1 MKPHTSIMVVT
12 GLRFLFTLF
21 FGVWLGRNLGLN
33 DRRLFGE
40 SVTVRYPQSISSSHL
55 SMVISAGVTIGN
67 LLRGRE
73 FRSFELAPVI
83 VAVIA
88 SLLSLL
94 MIAFCG

>member
-12 GLRFLFTLF
+12 GLLFLFTLF

-40 SVTVRYPQSISSSHL
+40 SVTGAISTVHKL
-55 SMVISAGVTIGN
+55 LALVMVISAGVTIGN